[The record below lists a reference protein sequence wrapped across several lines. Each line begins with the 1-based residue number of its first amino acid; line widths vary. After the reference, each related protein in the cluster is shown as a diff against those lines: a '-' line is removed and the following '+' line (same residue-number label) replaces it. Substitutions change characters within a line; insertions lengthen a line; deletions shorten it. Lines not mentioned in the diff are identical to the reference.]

1 MGNSKELINLAMA
14 EADPAKKKAF
24 LDQGIGQLQEALK
37 IHPHF
42 ADALFKLGV
51 AYHTVAVDYD
61 RAVFYYKRAMKDAPA
76 AAIIYSNLGAVY
88 EILGKQE
95 FASYYYNKAVEVNPS
110 FEDGVE
116 NRDMHRKKTGLD
128 VHVPLGPE

>member
-1 MGNSKELINLAMA
+1 MGNSKGLINLAMA

-61 RAVFYYKRAMKDAPA
+61 RAVFYYKRAMKEAPGCH
-76 AAIIYSNLGAVY
+76 YLQQS
-88 EILGKQE
+88 
-95 FASYYYNKAVEVNPS
+95 
-110 FEDGVE
+110 
-116 NRDMHRKKTGLD
+116 RCGL
-128 VHVPLGPE
+128 